1 MLSESIRRKV
11 ARQFLDEFFAT
22 RRDGTKVSFELWRNY
37 NSMLNKDSQYHRQTA
52 RAFRP
57 FPTCFVTGS
66 TTPYIAV
73 AETEDEAFEIM
84 KLETPEDRFN
94 SGCPEVEQYGK
105 YWIVYD

>member
-22 RRDGTKVSFELWRNY
+22 RHDGTKVRFELWRNY
-37 NSMLNKDSQYHRQTA
+37 NSMTPKKEA

-57 FPTCFVTGS
+57 YPTCFVTGS

-84 KLETPEDRFN
+84 KLETPEDRFK
-94 SGCPEVEQYGK
+94 SGCPEVEKYGK
-105 YWIVYD
+105 YWVVYD